1 MLDERDYAMAEET
14 GNNQVQ
20 NDWKDA
26 FNPARLEATS
36 GRTKTAK
43 ATKKNEQ
50 PTDEHK
56 RIAEIAD
63 ELSKPEYWDG
73 LVRAPADYML
83 ATTGHKHWDL
93 PDRDVKKIAVP
104 LAFSARSFI
113 SLDPRI
119 MLLILLVSNI
129 GTVYGPRVAQ
139 EFNIR
144 KSEALDEVEKRDI
157 KA

>member
-1 MLDERDYAMAEET
+1 MAEET
-14 GNNQVQ
+14 GNSQVQ
-20 NDWKDA
+20 DDWTVA
-26 FNPARLEATS
+26 FSAARAEATS
-36 GRTKTAK
+36 GRSKSVKTAK
-43 ATKKNEQ
+43 KVDQ

-93 PDRDVKKIAVP
+93 SDRDVRKIAVP

-129 GTVYGPRVAQ
+129 GTVYGPRVVQ
-139 EFNIR
+139 ELNLR
-144 KSEALDEVEKRDI
+144 KQEALDTVEKREL
-157 KA
+157 KT